1 MNEKYPVFEEIAVAF
16 LILTMVL
23 LVTVQ
28 VLSRYVFHVSLSH
41 TEEIVRYLFVWAT
54 FLGAAGAA
62 FRGRHLAVSGGWMQK
77 NRAIMRGIRLMMGVS
92 ALLLALALAVYGTMV
107 VILQAETAQKT
118 AALGLPMWCIGLA
131 VPAGSALL
139 FCRILQRTWK
149 EGNR

>member
-1 MNEKYPVFEEIAVAF
+1 MIFEETALAF
-16 LILTMVL
+16 LVLTMVV
-23 LVTVQ
+23 LVSVQ

-62 FRGRHLAVSGGWMQK
+62 FRGRHLAVSAGWKQK
-77 NRAIMRGIRLMMGVS
+77 NHAVMRRIRFIIGTG
-92 ALLLALALAVYGTMV
+92 ALLFALALLVYGTKIVM
-107 VILQAETAQKT
+107 LQAVTAQKT

-139 FCRILQRTWK
+139 IFRILQRARK
-149 EGNR
+149 GGER